1 MPKVK
6 VYSVDPREKYRITGE
21 LFEVIAN
28 LRTKKEVIE
37 FLIGL
42 LTPSETLMVARRVQ
56 IAKMLLEGEND
67 FEFIRKRMK
76 VSNQTIVKV
85 EHWLRGD
92 ENKNALIVKK
102 IKEIKRSRRFSGGTG
117 SLLDKYA
124 QHRILRDLF

>member
-6 VYSVDPREKYRITGE
+6 VYSVNPREKYRITSE

-102 IKEIKRSRRFSGGTG
+102 IKEIKRSRRFSSGTG

>member
-6 VYSVDPREKYRITGE
+6 VYSIDPREKYKITGE
-21 LFEVIAN
+21 LFEIIAS
-28 LRTKKEVIE
+28 LGTKKEVIE

-42 LTPSETLMVARRVQ
+42 LTPSEMLMVARRVQ
-56 IAKMLLEGEND
+56 IAKLLLEGEND
-67 FEFIRKRMK
+67 FEFIRRRMK

-102 IKEIKRSRRFSGGTG
+102 IKEIKKKPVFSRGTG
-117 SLLDKYA
+117 SLLDKYTRN
-124 QHRILRDLF
+124 RI